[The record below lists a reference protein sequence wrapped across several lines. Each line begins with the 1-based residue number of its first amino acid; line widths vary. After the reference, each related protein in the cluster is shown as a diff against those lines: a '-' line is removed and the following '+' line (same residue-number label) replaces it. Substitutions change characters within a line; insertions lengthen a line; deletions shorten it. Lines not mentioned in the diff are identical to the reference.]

1 MRALRRVRLVV
12 GVTRVCTTWEL
23 PLRAAMPLSPSRRLL
38 LAADQRTVGFDRE
51 ATRTRLLAVALAVGQ
66 LLPIPVF
73 IVLRI
78 NAVTTNARL
87 EHHQRTGGAVARLA
101 RAIAT
106 VAVWLVIGFGG
117 STTVGAFLS
126 KR

>member
-1 MRALRRVRLVV
+1 M
-12 GVTRVCTTWEL
+12 
-23 PLRAAMPLSPSRRLL
+23 
-38 LAADQRTVGFDRE
+38 GFDRE

-73 IVLRI
+73 IVLII
-78 NAVTTNARL
+78 NAVTTFGMLSGWNAQL
-87 EHHQRTGGAVARLA
+87 EHHQRTGGAVAPLA
-101 RAIAT
+101 RAIAP

-117 STTVGAFLS
+117 SITVGAFLS